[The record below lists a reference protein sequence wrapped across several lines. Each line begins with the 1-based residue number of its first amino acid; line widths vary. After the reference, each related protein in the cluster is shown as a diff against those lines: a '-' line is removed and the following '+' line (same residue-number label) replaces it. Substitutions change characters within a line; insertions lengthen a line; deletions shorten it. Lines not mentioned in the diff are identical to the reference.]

1 MQKFS
6 TDFNGRG
13 KIMLI
18 RFITAVVLGV
28 FLLISNRSYAQST
41 GQMECEDVCYYTPV
55 NISASSLKNKIRIEI
70 YKTAEPLYPDVL
82 QVSSDDNQ
90 LIFYAEDAK
99 KMSSIK
105 RRIVALDK
113 KAKFIKN
120 VGGQAMILIQIHA
133 VETQGIDQFR
143 FAWEGSYDKNRSSG
157 TLPRFTASPTNQGSY
172 KIDFNFGNLASSLF
186 KFAFDFSKT
195 KAWTH
200 KAASWTVFKR
210 SEEDLSVSN
219 NTTLYRESSKSITTD
234 KESAGFSAYGKV
246 FISENNLIKIKNF
259 NLGYSQRTG
268 ELNSLVSNFSLSNMS
283 FDLEPGKT
291 RFLALNKVYMKT
303 NSDKESLFFFQD
315 KVADSTEVNLLFS
328 ISADLADDNKDIPS
342 ESTGLTNDFIL
353 SLPHGHNYADI
364 LNKIIPTKTEGSILD
379 IFGKKTGL
387 MLERGLLTQENYDR
401 YLKVR
406 IINPAFDN
414 LVVLEQKIQVQDLV
428 NKPLLYN
435 FVDDFDKRCK
445 QNSKQC
451 LTSKV
456 ILEIG
461 YDKDRELDLQQ
472 IPNMKFI
479 LIDDPGYKIQKII
492 PYDEKLVTMPS
503 TKKSFW
509 GGDEN

>member
-1 MQKFS
+1 MF
-6 TDFNGRG
+6 
-13 KIMLI
+13 I
-18 RFITAVVLGV
+18 RFVSSLILGLA
-28 FLLISNRSYAQST
+28 LLLPLMSFAQSA
-41 GQMECEDVCYYTPV
+41 GQLECEDVCYYTPI

-82 QVSSDDNQ
+82 QVSTDDNQ

-99 KMSSIK
+99 RMAAIK
-105 RRIVALDK
+105 KRILILDK
-113 KAKFIKN
+113 KAKFVKN

-143 FAWEGSYDKNRSSG
+143 FAWEGSVDRNRTGG
-157 TLPRFTASPTNQGSY
+157 TIPRFTASPTNQGSY
-172 KIDFNFGNLASSLF
+172 KVDFNFGNLASSIF

-210 SEEDLSVSN
+210 SEEDLSVTN

-246 FISENNLIKIKNF
+246 FISENNFIKIKNF
-259 NLGYSQRTG
+259 NLSYSQRTG
-268 ELNSLVSNFSLSNMS
+268 EQNSLVSSFNLSNMT

-328 ISADLADDNKDIPS
+328 ISADLVDETKDNVTDNNNLPS
-342 ESTGLTNDFIL
+342 EVVKT
-353 SLPHGHNYADI
+353 LPHGNNYLDI
-364 LNKIIPTKTEGSILD
+364 INQVSAYKGEGSILD
-379 IFGKKTGL
+379 VFGKKTGIIL
-387 MLERGLLTQENYDR
+387 NREHLTQENYDR
-401 YLKVR
+401 YLKVK
-406 IINPAFDN
+406 ITNPTFNN

-428 NKPLLYN
+428 TKPLLYN

-456 ILEIG
+456 VLEIG
-461 YDKDRELDLQQ
+461 YDKDRELDLSG
-472 IPNMKFI
+472 IPDQKFI
-479 LIDDPGYKIQKII
+479 LIDDPGYKIQKIV
-492 PYDEKLVTMPS
+492 PYDEKLISTPS
-503 TKKSFW
+503 SNKSFW
-509 GGDEN
+509 GGDGN

>member
-1 MQKFS
+1 MF
-6 TDFNGRG
+6 
-13 KIMLI
+13 I
-18 RFITAVVLGV
+18 RLLSSLGMMV
-28 FLLISNRSYAQST
+28 ALLISANATAQT
-41 GQMECEDVCYYTPV
+41 QGQLECEDVCYYTPM

-82 QVSSDDNQ
+82 QVSTDDNQ
-90 LIFYAEDAK
+90 LIFYSEDAR

-105 RRIVALDK
+105 KRILSLDK
-113 KAKFIKN
+113 KAKFVKN

-143 FAWEGSYDKNRSSG
+143 FAWEGSYDKNRTGG
-157 TLPRFTASPTNQGSY
+157 TLPRFTASPTEQGSY
-172 KIDFNFGNLASSLF
+172 KVDFNFGNLASSLF

-195 KAWTH
+195 KAWSH

-210 SEEDLSVSN
+210 SEEDISVN
-219 NTTLYRESSKSITTD
+219 NSTTLYRESAKSISTD

-246 FISENNLIKIKNF
+246 FIAENNLIKIKNF
-259 NLGYSQRTG
+259 SLGYSQRTG
-268 ELNSLVSNFSLSNMS
+268 EQNSLVSSFNLSNMS

-291 RFLALNKVYMKT
+291 RFLALNKVYMKA

-328 ISADLADDNKDIPS
+328 ISADIADEAKDNISDNNNLPNEVVK
-342 ESTGLTNDFIL
+342 T
-353 SLPHGHNYADI
+353 LPHGNNYQDI
-364 LNKIIPTKTEGSILD
+364 INSVIPYKAEGSILD
-379 IFGKKTGL
+379 VFGKKTGVQL
-387 MLERGLLTQENYDR
+387 DRGLLTQENYDR
-401 YLKVR
+401 YLKVK
-406 IINPAFDN
+406 ISNPAFNN

-456 ILEIG
+456 VLEIG
-461 YDKDRELDLQQ
+461 YDKDRELDLTQ
-472 IPNMKFI
+472 IPDAKFI
-479 LIDDPGYKIQKII
+479 LIDDPGYKLQKIV
-492 PYDEKLVTMPS
+492 PYDEKLISVPAA
-503 TKKSFW
+503 KKSFW
-509 GGDEN
+509 GGDGN

>member
-1 MQKFS
+1 
-6 TDFNGRG
+6 
-13 KIMLI
+13 MLI
-18 RFITAVVLGV
+18 RFISAFVLGTS
-28 FLLISNRSYAQST
+28 LLISNKSFAQSA
-41 GQMECEDVCYYTPV
+41 GQLECEDVCYYTPT

-82 QVSSDDNQ
+82 QVSTDDNQ

-99 KMSSIK
+99 RMAAIK
-105 RRIVALDK
+105 KRIVALDK

-143 FAWEGSYDKNRSSG
+143 FAWEGSYDKNRTG
-157 TLPRFTASPTNQGSY
+157 GNLPRFTASPTEQGSY

-195 KAWTH
+195 KAWSH

-210 SEEDLSVSN
+210 SEEDISVAN

-234 KESAGFSAYGKV
+234 KEAAGFSAYGKV

-259 NLGYSQRTG
+259 SLGYSQRTG
-268 ELNSLVSNFSLSNMS
+268 EQNSLVSSFNLSNMS

-328 ISADLADDNKDIPS
+328 ISAELADEAKDNVSDNNNLPS
-342 ESTGLTNDFIL
+342 EIIKT
-353 SLPHGHNYADI
+353 LPHGNNYADI
-364 LNKIIPTKTEGSILD
+364 ISNVLAYKAEGSILD
-379 IFGKKTGL
+379 VFGKKTGVL
-387 MLERGLLTQENYDR
+387 LDRNLLTQENYDR
-401 YLKVR
+401 YLK
-406 IINPAFDN
+406 IKITNPTFDN

-456 ILEIG
+456 VLEVG
-461 YDKDRELDLQQ
+461 YDKDRELDLVQ
-472 IPNMKFI
+472 IPVSKFI
-479 LIDDPGYKIQKII
+479 LIDDPGYKIQKIV
-492 PYDEKLVTMPS
+492 PYDEKLISAPVA
-503 TKKSFW
+503 KKSFW
-509 GGDEN
+509 GGDGN